1 MPWYHW
7 ACGSWWP
14 WPVAGLPILSIFIS
28 RPNTKMLNTFL
39 TSPKWI
45 DIENW
50 PISWEIGGTWLFP
63 LLESIH
69 VIAAAMVVGSILW
82 VDMRLLGLAST
93 RYAIST
99 LNRELVPW
107 TWGAFTVAAI
117 TGFGMFITRA
127 ASHVLNPAFQWK
139 IFLLV
144 LAGLNMVYFHYRIY
158 RYIGQWDDAVA
169 TPTQL
174 KITGG
179 LSLILWAGVM
189 LAGRWVGHIV

>member
-1 MPWYHW
+1 
-7 ACGSWWP
+7 
-14 WPVAGLPILSIFIS
+14 
-28 RPNTKMLNTFL
+28 MLNNFL

-69 VIAAAMVVGSILW
+69 VIAAALVVGSILW
-82 VDMRLLGLAST
+82 VDLRLLGIAATHYS
-93 RYAIST
+93 IST

-107 TWGAFTVAAI
+107 AWSAFIVASI

-127 ASHVLNPAFQWK
+127 ASHVVNPAFQWK
-139 IFLLV
+139 VFLLV
-144 LAGLNMVYFHYRIY
+144 LAGLNMTYFHYRVY
-158 RYIGQWDDAVA
+158 RHVEKWDDVVA

-174 KITGG
+174 KITGS
-179 LSLILWAGVM
+179 LSLVLWAGVM